1 MKNQQTD
8 NKKNLSYE
16 DRKIQNAFNG
26 FFECEDESKPDFEA
40 DSVEYQSLNRH
51 CPDNKIYPR
60 TRRLF

>member
-16 DRKIQNAFNG
+16 DRKIEKAFAG
-26 FFECEDESKPDFEA
+26 LFECEDENEPDSEV

-60 TRRLF
+60 PRKLF